1 MNLQKGFTLIE
12 LMVVVVIVAILASVA
27 FPAYQNYVIRG
38 KLMEATSTLSNLRIR
53 MEQYYQDKQNYGSTA
68 TICGLTMPGSPEVQ
82 YFAYSCNWG
91 AAGVDSTTY
100 TITATGIGT
109 LSNFIYTIDQGN
121 AKKTIGLNPDWGTVS
136 PATPAL
142 CWITKV
148 GGTC

>member
-12 LMVVVVIVAILASVA
+12 LLVVVAIIAILASVA
-27 FPAYQNYVIRG
+27 MPAYQNYVIRG
-38 KLMEATSTLSNLRIR
+38 KLMEATSTLPNLRVR

-68 TICGLTMPGSPEVQ
+68 TTCGLTMPVSPEVQ

-100 TITATGIGT
+100 TITATGQGN
-109 LSNFIYTIDQGN
+109 LSNFIYTIDQTN
-121 AKKTIGLNPDWGTVS
+121 TKKTLGLLPGWGTAS
-136 PATPAL
+136 PSSPAL
-142 CWITKV
+142 CWITKA